1 MMGYL
6 MRRMIWLLVVVFLVS
21 SAVFF
26 MIHLIPGDPI
36 DQILGENAL
45 PGKREELRRALHL
58 DLPLHEQYLLYWR
71 QLLRLDLGTSIY
83 TQEKV
88 WDIIKSKYPQTIK
101 LACSSLALALL
112 ISLPLGIIA
121 ALRQNRLLDNLSMVM
136 ALLGIS
142 LPSFWLGP
150 LLVLLFSIKLNWLPP
165 SGNQGWQSIILP
177 SISLGTA
184 LAAILTRLTRASML
198 EVLRE
203 DYILAARAK
212 GLPESRV
219 ILRHALKN
227 ALLPVLTILGLQ
239 FGSLLGG
246 SVIVEEIFAWPGIGH
261 EMINAIRTRDFPLV
275 QGCILIIAT
284 TYVATTILTDILYAL
299 INPRIRYD

>member
-1 MMGYL
+1 MKSYFL
-6 MRRMIWLLVVVFLVS
+6 RRIGWMLLIVFLVS
-21 SAVFF
+21 TAVFF

-45 PGKREELRRALHL
+45 PGKREELRQALNLHL
-58 DLPLHEQYLLYWR
+58 PIYQQYWLYWKE
-71 QLLRLDLGTSIY
+71 LITLDLGTSIH

-88 WDIIKSKYPQTIK
+88 WDIIKAKYPQTIL
-101 LACSSLALALL
+101 LACTSLAVAIL
-112 ISLPLGIIA
+112 ISIPLGILA
-121 ALRQNRLLDNLSMVM
+121 ALKQNKALDNISMVT

-142 LPSFWLGP
+142 LPNFWLGP
-150 LLVLLFSIKLNWLPP
+150 ILILIFSINLNWLPP
-165 SGNQGWQSIILP
+165 SGNYGWQSLILP
-177 SISLGTA
+177 SSSLGTA

-219 ILRHALKN
+219 ILKHALKN
-227 ALLPVLTILGLQ
+227 ALIPIITILGLQ

-246 SVIVEEIFAWPGIGH
+246 AVIVEEIFAWPGIGR
-261 EMINAIRTRDFPLV
+261 EVVNAIRTRDFPLV
-275 QGCILIIAT
+275 QGCILVIAT
-284 TYVATTILTDILYAL
+284 TYLAVVILTDLAYAL
-299 INPRIRYD
+299 VNPKIRYD

>member
-1 MMGYL
+1 MKSYFL
-6 MRRMIWLLVVVFLVS
+6 RRIGWMLLIVFLVS
-21 SAVFF
+21 TAVFF

-45 PGKREELRRALHL
+45 PGKREELRQALNLHL
-58 DLPLHEQYLLYWR
+58 PIYQQYWLYWKE
-71 QLLRLDLGTSIY
+71 LITLDLGTSIH

-88 WDIIKSKYPQTIK
+88 WDIIKAKYPQTIL
-101 LACSSLALALL
+101 LACTSLAVAIL
-112 ISLPLGIIA
+112 ISIPLGILA
-121 ALRQNRLLDNLSMVM
+121 ALNQNKALDNISMVT

-142 LPSFWLGP
+142 LPNFWLGP
-150 LLVLLFSIKLNWLPP
+150 ILILIFSINLNWLPP
-165 SGNQGWQSIILP
+165 SGNYGWQSLILP
-177 SISLGTA
+177 SSSLGTA

-219 ILRHALKN
+219 ILKHALKN
-227 ALLPVLTILGLQ
+227 ALIPIITILGLQ

-246 SVIVEEIFAWPGIGH
+246 AVIVEEIFAWPGIGR
-261 EMINAIRTRDFPLV
+261 EVVNAIRTRDFPLV
-275 QGCILIIAT
+275 QGCILVIAT
-284 TYVATTILTDILYAL
+284 TYLAVVILTDLAYAL
-299 INPRIRYD
+299 VNPKIRYD

>member
-1 MMGYL
+1 MKSYFL
-6 MRRMIWLLVVVFLVS
+6 RRIGWMLLIVFLVS
-21 SAVFF
+21 TAVFF

-45 PGKREELRRALHL
+45 PGKREELRQALNLHL
-58 DLPLHEQYLLYWR
+58 PIYQQYWLYWKE
-71 QLLRLDLGTSIY
+71 LITLDLGTSIH

-88 WDIIKSKYPQTIK
+88 WDIIKAKYPQTIL
-101 LACSSLALALL
+101 LACTSLAVAIL
-112 ISLPLGIIA
+112 ISIPLRILA
-121 ALRQNRLLDNLSMVM
+121 ALKQNKALDNISMVT

-142 LPSFWLGP
+142 LPNFWLGP
-150 LLVLLFSIKLNWLPP
+150 ILILIFSINLNWLPP
-165 SGNQGWQSIILP
+165 SGNYGWQSLILP
-177 SISLGTA
+177 SSSLGTA

-219 ILRHALKN
+219 ILKHALKN
-227 ALLPVLTILGLQ
+227 ALIPIITILGLQ

-246 SVIVEEIFAWPGIGH
+246 AVIVEEIFAWPGIGR
-261 EMINAIRTRDFPLV
+261 EVVNAIRTRDFPLV
-275 QGCILIIAT
+275 QGCILVIAT
-284 TYVATTILTDILYAL
+284 TYLAVVILTDLAYAL
-299 INPRIRYD
+299 VNPKIRYD